1 LPLRI
6 LPLRLLGILA
16 LLLLRILALLLLRVL
31 ALLLRIL
38 ILGLTLRLRILI
50 LGLLRISLRRGHGAL
65 VRLDAGLLLRLRL
78 RLAGVVRRRWRSGG
92 VLRCLGLLRTANLE
106 VVVDLG
112 DASHLAGQG
121 GGELFGGLRGNGA
134 GECDLALDGGCG
146 DEIVLEGLRSIE
158 GVHDVHFDLSVSA
171 LAGWGG
177 CVLRERHNGAEGNNR
192 RPGHDLDETS
202 LEHCRI
208 HLDISS
214 IPAYLPRL

>member
-1 LPLRI
+1 VPADIAPEDTALAAAGDTGPVAAE
-6 LPLRLLGILA
+6 GIGPVA
-16 LLLLRILALLLLRVL
+16 EDIDPGADP
-31 ALLLRIL
+31 APEDIDP
-38 ILGLTLRLRILI
+38 
-50 LGLLRISLRRGHGAL
+50 GAL